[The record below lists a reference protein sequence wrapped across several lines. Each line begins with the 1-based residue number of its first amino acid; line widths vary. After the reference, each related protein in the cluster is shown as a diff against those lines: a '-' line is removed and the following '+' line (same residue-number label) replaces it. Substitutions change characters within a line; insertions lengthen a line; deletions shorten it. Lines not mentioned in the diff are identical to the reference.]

1 MLVDKPGKIQLKFID
16 KSPHFHRFRLLIL
29 IKYVTLFI
37 VMKNSMKNHNLRS
50 LVFLFAAC
58 YLLPVILFSCGA
70 GKQKQPSYEFTNVRR
85 GTIERAVSSSG
96 TINPVSTVK
105 VLPQMSGKVEKI
117 FVDYNDPIRK
127 GDILAELNTDML
139 KLKREQQYAT
149 VIKARANYELQRLN
163 YRSQELLAEKDLI
176 SEYELKTSKTT
187 LDNQAA
193 DLAVAESNLKVIE
206 TEINQYAYIKSP
218 IDGIVLDRRINIG
231 DTVVDSSSNNTSAIF
246 TLAENLREMQI
257 EAGVGELDVASIQK
271 GQQVRF
277 TLESMPGR
285 SFLGEVETLRMVPV
299 VSNNVVSYTVIVKV
313 ENLDGSLLPGMTCAV
328 DFIVERGENILMVSN
343 AALRYQPTGLSAE
356 KIDDMV
362 FNAGLVNMNDEQRQ
376 AAIEARTQA
385 KAQQVQNPGQN
396 TNTGLQSLM
405 MPRVAVGGGPRAGA
419 GGGRQG
425 QGQQP
430 RAGEGGGRQREQV
443 VMRNLWYIGDDGKLE
458 VMRVRTGISS
468 GSFTEIRSRDEDLEG
483 RQVIL
488 KEKI

>member
-1 MLVDKPGKIQLKFID
+1 
-16 KSPHFHRFRLLIL
+16 
-29 IKYVTLFI
+29 
-37 VMKNSMKNHNLRS
+37 MKNHNFYS
-50 LVFLFAAC
+50 FVFFSVTC
-58 YLLPVILFSCGA
+58 YLLPVILSSCQA
-70 GKQKQPSYEFTNVRR
+70 GKTKQPSYEFTNVRR
-85 GTIERAVSSSG
+85 GTIERTVSSSG

-117 FVDYNDPIRK
+117 FVDYNAPIRK

-163 YRSQELLAEKDLI
+163 YHNQELLAEKNLI
-176 SEYELKTSKTT
+176 SEYELKTNKTT

-206 TEINQYAYIKSP
+206 TEINQYAYITSP

-231 DTVVDSSSNNTSAIF
+231 DTVVDSSSNNSSAIF

-257 EAGVGELDVASIQK
+257 EAGVGELDIASIQK
-271 GQQVRF
+271 GQPVRI

-285 SFLGEVETLRMVPV
+285 NYSGEVETLRMVPE

-313 ENLDGSLLPGMTCAV
+313 ENIDGSLLPGITCAV
-328 DFIVERGENILMVSN
+328 DFIVERGENVLMVSK
-343 AALRYQPTGLSAE
+343 AALRYQPTGLSGE

-362 FNAGLVNMNDEQRQ
+362 FNAGLVSMSDEQRQ
-376 AAIEARTQA
+376 AAIEARAQA

-405 MPRVAVGGGPRAGA
+405 MGSGQSAARMMGGA
-419 GGGRQG
+419 GRQPRQG
-425 QGQQP
+425 QGQQDQQGN
-430 RAGEGGGRQREQV
+430 RREQV
-443 VMRNLWYIGDDGKLE
+443 VMRNLWYLDDDGKLE
-458 VMRVRTGISS
+458 VMRVRTGVSS
-468 GSFTEIRSRDEDLEG
+468 GSFTEIRSREDLEG